1 MKQILAILSILLV
14 GCATVREHEDL
25 KQPANKL
32 LTASVGSTVFRV
44 NKSGDLPNAFGGR
57 DIYGG
62 KIDLGY
68 SEVKLIKIE
77 EKRFVYLLATE
88 IHKQSAE
95 TTMDRYKT
103 GSNTE
108 VNQSVIIGGTSNGS
122 VPVMIDT
129 QEENIYVLGG
139 IRVEIVAVR
148 GSSID
153 YLLTQQSH

>member
-1 MKQILAILSILLV
+1 
-14 GCATVREHEDL
+14 
-25 KQPANKL
+25 
-32 LTASVGSTVFRV
+32 
-44 NKSGDLPNAFGGR
+44 
-57 DIYGG
+57 
-62 KIDLGY
+62 
-68 SEVKLIKIE
+68 
-77 EKRFVYLLATE
+77 
-88 IHKQSAE
+88 
-95 TTMDRYKT
+95 MDRYKT